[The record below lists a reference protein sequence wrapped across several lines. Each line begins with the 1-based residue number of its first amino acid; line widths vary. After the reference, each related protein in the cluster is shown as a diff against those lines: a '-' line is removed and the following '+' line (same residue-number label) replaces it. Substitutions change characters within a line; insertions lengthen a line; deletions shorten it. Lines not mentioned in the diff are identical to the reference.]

1 MGKQL
6 KIKTILVSQPTP
18 AVIEKSPFYDIS
30 NKYNAKVDYHPF
42 IKVVGVS
49 LKEFRSQR
57 IEILDHTAVIFTNRT
72 AVDSFFRIC
81 EEARVMVP
89 ETMRYFCSTEAIA
102 LYLQKYIVYRKRKIF
117 FADGK
122 FDSFME
128 LILKHKDEKILL
140 TLSEPHSPEIP
151 DTMKRLKFDFSK
163 VILAKTISA
172 DLSDVDVRKYDLL
185 AFYSPSEI
193 AALVENFGTESLP
206 MVATFGNGTTSSAC
220 AAGITVS
227 AMAPTPEAP
236 SMAKAVDIL
245 INKINRGQSV
255 EPVVVQGSCQS
266 EEFIKAQEAKPT
278 KKTRV
283 RKKTGAQSAVKGGA
297 SGARG
302 AASATKTSSATA
314 KAASVKKRV

>member
-1 MGKQL
+1 MVKEL
-6 KIKTILVSQPTP
+6 KVKTILVSQPAP

-57 IEILDHTAVIFTNRT
+57 VEILDHSAVIFTNRT
-72 AVDSFFRIC
+72 AVDSFFRLS
-81 EEARVMVP
+81 EEARITVP
-89 ETMRYFCSTEAIA
+89 ETMKYFCNTEAIA

-128 LILKHKDEKILL
+128 LILKHKGEKFLL
-140 TLSEPHSPEIP
+140 TLTEPHNPEIP
-151 DTMKRLKFDFSK
+151 DTMARLRFDFSK
-163 VILAKTISA
+163 VIMAKTISA

-193 AALVENFGTESLP
+193 AALVDTFGTEGLP
-206 MVATFGNGTTSSAC
+206 MVATFGTGTTSAAC

-227 AMAPTPEAP
+227 AMAPTPVAP
-236 SMAKAVDIL
+236 SMVKAVDIL
-245 INKINRGQSV
+245 IHKVNGGQPI
-255 EPVVVQGSCQS
+255 EPVVVNCNSKS
-266 EEFIKAQEAKPT
+266 EEFIKAQEAKPS

-283 RKKTGAQSAVKGGA
+283 RKKPAP
-297 SGARG
+297 
-302 AASATKTSSATA
+302 AASPVSSAA
-314 KAASVKKRV
+314 KRQQPKT